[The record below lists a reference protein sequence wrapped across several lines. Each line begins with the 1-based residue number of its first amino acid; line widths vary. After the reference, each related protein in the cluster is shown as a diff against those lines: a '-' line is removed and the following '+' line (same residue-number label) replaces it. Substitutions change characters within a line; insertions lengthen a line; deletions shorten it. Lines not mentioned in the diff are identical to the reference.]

1 MRKFIIIAFSLSL
14 FIASC
19 GDIRTRTLLHDVE
32 TYIQERPD
40 SALHVLR
47 NVDSSSL
54 STKKLCARY
63 SLLFAMALD
72 KNYVDTTALTVLS
85 PAVTF
90 YEKEGSRYEKM
101 LTYYYLGRIY
111 SNMKDYPNAVIYY
124 SMALDESSDDD
135 YYHRGLAYGALA
147 DAFNA
152 TYNDEEELRNA
163 RLAYMCF
170 EKFGDKSQLI
180 LSRFKL
186 AQASHNSSLFDLAD
200 SIYSSVYSGS
210 DSTSHLALL
219 AMIDQVSNDIQRQ
232 IPDVQR
238 DLALLEYVSGHGGN
252 LSLTSYYEYAYL
264 LLLDGNVEAAQNILF
279 QLPECDTDLET
290 FGIRYRIAEFEGKD
304 KKALALLDRS
314 LSHQNAVVKE
324 QLAQSVFKAKSDH
337 YHLKAEL
344 YGRQAVIA
352 NLRSV
357 IIFIVCLLAIVLA
370 LSLFRKRKN
379 ALLREKDRLAQ
390 AVEESVRLLEE
401 VRVSFS
407 EEKNERDR
415 DIIGLRRSNE
425 NQLLKLHELRKM
437 YVRLYQRQFIE
448 IGKYYDASFSHRTE
462 SISEKAGQNVLTST
476 MSLLD
481 EISGRSEGQQKFEI
495 RINAD
500 LDGIISKIRTDFP
513 KLKDDDIRFVCYM
526 IVGFDTSAISF
537 LMDMSKENVRV
548 KKHRLREKLNSYSGP
563 NEDLYR
569 MFT

>member
-1 MRKFIIIAFSLSL
+1 MRRLLIILFSLSL
-14 FIASC
+14 FIVSC
-19 GDIRTRTLLHDVE
+19 GNLRTRALLQDVE
-32 TYIQERPD
+32 TYIQESPD
-40 SALHVLR
+40 SALRILR

-54 STKKLCARY
+54 NTKELRAHY

-72 KNYVDTTALTVLS
+72 KNYIDTTALTILS
-85 PAVTF
+85 PAVSF
-90 YEKEGSRYEKM
+90 YEKKGSRYEKM
-101 LTYYYLGRIY
+101 LTYYYVGRIC
-111 SNMKDYPNAVIYY
+111 SNTKDYPNAVIYY

-135 YYHRGLAYGALA
+135 YYHRGLAYGALT
-147 DAFNA
+147 DAYNA
-152 TYNDEEELRNA
+152 TYNDDEELRNA

-170 EKFGDKSQLI
+170 KEYGDKGQLNI
-180 LSRFKL
+180 SRFKL
-186 AQASHNSSLFDLAD
+186 AQASHNSNLFDLAD

-219 AMIDQVSNDIQRQ
+219 AMTDQVSNDIQRQ

-264 LLLDGNVEAAQNILF
+264 LLLDGNMTAAHNILS
-279 QLPECDTDLET
+279 QLPESDKDMET
-290 FGIRYRIAEFEGKD
+290 FGIRYRIAKFEGKD
-304 KKALALLDRS
+304 KEALALLDQS

-337 YHLKAEL
+337 YHLMAEIS
-344 YGRQAVIA
+344 GRQTVIA
-352 NLRSV
+352 NQRSV
-357 IIFIVCLLAIVLA
+357 IIVVVGLLVIVLA
-370 LSLFRKRKN
+370 WFLFRKRKN
-379 ALLREKDRLAQ
+379 ALIKEKDRLAQ

-401 VRVSFS
+401 VRVSAS
-407 EEKNERDR
+407 EEKNELDMH
-415 DIIGLRRSNE
+415 IIGLRTSNDDH
-425 NQLLKLHELRKM
+425 LRKLRELREM

-448 IGKYYDASFSHRTE
+448 IGKCYDASLSHRTE
-462 SISEKAGQNVLTST
+462 LISEKAGQNVLAST
-476 MSLLD
+476 MSLLE
-481 EISGRSEGQQKFEI
+481 EISGRSEGQQKFEF

-513 KLKDDDIRFVCYM
+513 KLKEDDIRFICYM